1 MLGWVE
7 IAKGSG
13 GLRQGWSGKGWGR
26 DGTGRWGCAGMGL
39 QAQRSALAPPAVHT
53 AHCTQRGGGRG
64 AARGARSAPGRQR
77 MGGFAGGSAPPAWGT
92 HLEPRGVVWEHRCG
106 VNSRGQ

>member
-1 MLGWVE
+1 MLGWVG
-7 IAKGSG
+7 ITKGSG

-26 DGTGRWGCAGMGL
+26 DGTVGL